1 MWCGLVWD
9 FCCDVKNFAK
19 DFLADNCCW
28 RTSACHSRLKL
39 GWCKPRRK
47 HPQNGLSDRHG
58 CRPQCWISS
67 AIFARHAIEQHVF
80 DYDQLGIKIEFR
92 EHSRQRADFPKALGD
107 TILCW
112 RAMPANTEVADTPW
126 RRMAG
131 TRMPCVEHLRFLT
144 LAQTR

>member
-1 MWCGLVWD
+1 LLLAHFGMP
-9 FCCDVKNFAK
+9 FAPEVGVVQ
-19 DFLADNCCW
+19 A
-28 RTSACHSRLKL
+28 SAQAPTKWAIRQTWL
-39 GWCKPRRK
+39 P
-47 HPQNGLSDRHG
+47 PAM
-58 CRPQCWISS
+58 WISS

-131 TRMPCVEHLRFLT
+131 TRMPCVEHLRFFT